1 MSSERGTARANEGSV
16 VTLDVNL
23 PFDDEGRATL
33 LVDDDFAV
41 NVSRHDEEGRL
52 TLAAV
57 VAQELKEDIGYAQ
70 MLDLLDL
77 ALGPLM
83 GESPAVGRDPV
94 SGALVAYVSLSY
106 AHLTEA
112 TWEETLGRFV
122 AFAKG
127 IAETL

>member
-1 MSSERGTARANEGSV
+1 M
-16 VTLDVNL
+16 TLDLNL
-23 PFDDEGRATL
+23 PFDDEGRTTL
-33 LVDDDFAV
+33 LVDGDFAV
-41 NVSRHDEEGRL
+41 NVSRHDEEGQL
-52 TLAAV
+52 TLAAI

-83 GESPAVGRDPV
+83 GETPAVGRDPV

-112 TWEETLGRFV
+112 SWEDSLGRFV

>member
-1 MSSERGTARANEGSV
+1 M
-16 VTLDVNL
+16 TLDVNL

>member
-1 MSSERGTARANEGSV
+1 M
-16 VTLDVNL
+16 TLDLNL
-23 PFDDEGRATL
+23 PFDDEGSAQL
-33 LVDDDFAV
+33 LVDGDLAV

-77 ALGPLM
+77 ALGPLV
-83 GESPAVGRDPV
+83 GGSPAVGRDPV

>member
-1 MSSERGTARANEGSV
+1 MSSERGTARASEGSV

-112 TWEETLGRFV
+112 TWEETLDRFV